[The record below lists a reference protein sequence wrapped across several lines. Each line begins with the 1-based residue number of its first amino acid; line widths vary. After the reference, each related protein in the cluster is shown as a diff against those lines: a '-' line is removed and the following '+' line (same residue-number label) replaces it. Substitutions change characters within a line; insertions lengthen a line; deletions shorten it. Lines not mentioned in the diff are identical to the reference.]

1 MKDAVHKRII
11 DFFNKKNLS
20 IRNLAN
26 TLKIHETTLG
36 SKLKGSRGWDL
47 DTICLIITH
56 FEDLSAEWLLRGTGD
71 MFLEKNTSAATST
84 EVTADE
90 RQQLLDRITQLSEE
104 KGELKAEC
112 KYLRQELSRLTAI
125 NPDKKAI

>member
-1 MKDAVHKRII
+1 MENIVLQRIKTI
-11 DFFNKKNLS
+11 LENKK
-20 IRNLAN
+20 I
-26 TLKIHETTLG
+26 
-36 SKLKGSRGWDL
+36 SKSQFARELEMEQVTVNNQINAKRG
-47 DTICLIITH
+47 ISFELIFNILNH
-56 FEDLSAEWLLRGTGD
+56 YSDLSAEWLLRGTGD